1 MNIFIV
7 LSYFNYSC
15 LISIRVVFKHKPPL
29 TSTDE
34 ALAL

>member
-15 LISIRVVFKHKPPL
+15 LISIRVVFKQYFYS